1 MAHNSP
7 PAHSFPQT
15 PITWLV
21 TGSQAPR
28 RLEHD
33 LSPGLKVATMTW
45 DGLSIRLEVVL
56 RALKEKP
63 SAQVAVLSALP
74 GSTWGI
80 CTEDLRRINNSALP
94 NHRLCLSKVRTQQ
107 TPWVQT

>member
-45 DGLSIRLEVVL
+45 DGLSIHLEVVL

-74 GSTWGI
+74 GSG
-80 CTEDLRRINNSALP
+80 ESARKTYVALTTV
-94 NHRLCLSKVRTQQ
+94 LSQIIDCA
-107 TPWVQT
+107 